1 VSDIKSNQAHKKNPI
16 QGMMTITW
24 IMLSFLLI
32 PWLLFMI
39 DYLPLL
45 SAFLLTLLIVVLI
58 IPLFLIV
65 NQFRNTV
72 SYHTETLRLIYSRFQ
87 ESSNVVI
94 PVELEKRRIWI
105 LKHIDDILHH
115 LNTTILDIEDY
126 RMRLRVILDALPIG
140 IIVLNDDDDI
150 SYINERAKSIF
161 HLEDTFIHKKL
172 ESINIPLQ
180 LIAYVKAFKKGDM
193 FNKEYDFES
202 RTYQMRM
209 NSIVFKKN
217 QVKPYILIALDDIS
231 LEKST
236 ERIKKD
242 FFSYASHELKSPL
255 TSIKGYAELMQLNM
269 LEDGEYNQAL
279 ESIVK
284 QTDLMNRLVEDMLML
299 ARLEHFEIEKQTL
312 TVAEDVLKEVLK
324 SFEPLSI
331 QKNIRI
337 HTDMNTFN
345 CMVDPLD
352 LHKLF
357 KNLIE
362 NALKYSEANKEI
374 FIKLYQESEM
384 MIFNIVDQGSGIKE
398 QHQSRIFERFYR
410 IEKDRV
416 TIGTGLGLAIVKHIV
431 LKYHGQISL
440 NSQYEKGTTFN
451 IKLPIKNT
459 K

>member
-1 VSDIKSNQAHKKNPI
+1 
-16 QGMMTITW
+16 
-24 IMLSFLLI
+24 
-32 PWLLFMI
+32 
-39 DYLPLL
+39 
-45 SAFLLTLLIVVLI
+45 
-58 IPLFLIV
+58 
-65 NQFRNTV
+65 
-72 SYHTETLRLIYSRFQ
+72 
-87 ESSNVVI
+87 
-94 PVELEKRRIWI
+94 
-105 LKHIDDILHH
+105 
-115 LNTTILDIEDY
+115 
-126 RMRLRVILDALPIG
+126 
-140 IIVLNDDDDI
+140 
-150 SYINERAKSIF
+150 
-161 HLEDTFIHKKL
+161 
-172 ESINIPLQ
+172 
-180 LIAYVKAFKKGDM
+180 M

-209 NSIVFKKN
+209 NSIEFKKN

-324 SFEPLSI
+324 TFEPLSI
-331 QKNIRI
+331 EKNIRI

-374 FIKLYQESEM
+374 FIKLYQDSEM

>member
-1 VSDIKSNQAHKKNPI
+1 
-16 QGMMTITW
+16 MMTIAW

-32 PWLLFMI
+32 PWLLFII

-45 SAFLLTLLIVVLI
+45 SAILLTLLIIVLL

-65 NQFRNTV
+65 NQYRKTV
-72 SYHTETLRLIYSRFQ
+72 SYHTETLRLIYTRFQ
-87 ESSNVVI
+87 ESSQVI
-94 PVELEKRRIWI
+94 VPTILEERRVWI

-115 LNTTILDIEDY
+115 LNVTILDIEDY
-126 RMRLRVILDALPIG
+126 RMRLRVILDALPLG

-161 HLEDTFIHKKL
+161 HLEDTYIHKKL

-180 LIAYVKAFKKGDM
+180 LIAYVNAFKSGDT
-193 FNKEYDFES
+193 FNKEYDFEQ
-202 RTYQMRM
+202 RTYQLRM
-209 NSIVFKKN
+209 NRIVFKKK
-217 QVKPYILIALDDIS
+217 QSKPYILIALDDIS

-331 QKNIRI
+331 EKNIRI
-337 HTDMNTFN
+337 HADMNTFN
-345 CMVDPLD
+345 CVIDPID

-362 NALKYSEANKEI
+362 NALKYSEPNKEI
-374 FIKLYQESEM
+374 FIKLYQESEKM
-384 MIFNIVDQGSGIKE
+384 VFNIVDQGSGIKE
-398 QHQSRIFERFYR
+398 IHQSRVFERFYR
-410 IEKDRV
+410 IEKDRP
-416 TIGTGLGLAIVKHIV
+416 TSGTGLGLAIVKHIV

-440 NSQYEKGTTFN
+440 NSQFEKGTTFN
-451 IKLPIKNT
+451 IKIPLKNT
-459 K
+459 R

>member
-1 VSDIKSNQAHKKNPI
+1 
-16 QGMMTITW
+16 MMTITW

-32 PWLLFMI
+32 PWLLFII

-45 SAFLLTLLIVVLI
+45 SATLLTLLIVVLL

-65 NQFRNTV
+65 NQYRKTV
-72 SYHTETLRLIYSRFQ
+72 TYHTETLRLIYTRFQ
-87 ESSNVVI
+87 ESSQVVV
-94 PVELEKRRIWI
+94 PTALEERRVWI

-115 LNTTILDIEDY
+115 LNVTILDIEDY
-126 RMRLRVILDALPIG
+126 RMRLRVILDALPLG

-180 LIAYVKAFKKGDM
+180 LIAYVKAFKSGDM
-193 FNKEYDFES
+193 FNQEYDFEQ
-202 RTYQMRM
+202 RTYQLRM
-209 NSIVFKKN
+209 NSIVFKKK

-279 ESIVK
+279 DSIVK

-331 QKNIRI
+331 EKNIRI
-337 HTDMNTFN
+337 HADMNTFK
-345 CMVDPLD
+345 CMIDPLD
-352 LHKLF
+352 LRKLF

-362 NALKYSEANKEI
+362 NALKYSEPNKEI
-374 FIKLYQESEM
+374 FIKLYQESEKM
-384 MIFNIVDQGSGIKE
+384 VFNIVDQGSGIKE
-398 QHQSRIFERFYR
+398 IHQSRVFERFYR
-410 IEKDRV
+410 IEKDRP
-416 TIGTGLGLAIVKHIV
+416 TSGTGLGLAIVKHIV

-440 NSQYEKGTTFN
+440 NSKFEKGTTFN
-451 IKLPIKNT
+451 IKIPMRNT
-459 K
+459 R

>member
-1 VSDIKSNQAHKKNPI
+1 
-16 QGMMTITW
+16 MMTITW

-32 PWLLFMI
+32 PWLLFFI

-45 SAFLLTLLIVVLI
+45 SATLLTLLIIALL

-65 NQFRNTV
+65 NQYRKTV
-72 SYHTETLRLIYSRFQ
+72 TYHTETLRLIYTRFQ
-87 ESSNVVI
+87 ESSQVVV
-94 PVELEKRRIWI
+94 PTALEERRVWI

-115 LNTTILDIEDY
+115 LNVTILDIEDY
-126 RMRLRVILDALPIG
+126 RMRLRVILDALPLG

-180 LIAYVKAFKKGDM
+180 LIAYVKAFKSGDM
-193 FNKEYDFES
+193 FNQEYDFEQ
-202 RTYQMRM
+202 RTYQLRM
-209 NSIVFKKN
+209 NSIVFKKK

-279 ESIVK
+279 DSIVK

-331 QKNIRI
+331 EKNIRI
-337 HTDMNTFN
+337 HADMNTFK
-345 CMVDPLD
+345 CMIDPLD
-352 LHKLF
+352 LRKLF

-362 NALKYSEANKEI
+362 NALKYSEPNKEI
-374 FIKLYQESEM
+374 FIKLYQESEKM
-384 MIFNIVDQGSGIKE
+384 VFNIVDQGSGIKE
-398 QHQSRIFERFYR
+398 IHQSRVFERFYR
-410 IEKDRV
+410 IEKDRP
-416 TIGTGLGLAIVKHIV
+416 TSGTGLGLAIVKHIV

-440 NSQYEKGTTFN
+440 NSQFEKGTTFN
-451 IKLPIKNT
+451 IKIPMRNT
-459 K
+459 R

>member
-1 VSDIKSNQAHKKNPI
+1 
-16 QGMMTITW
+16 MMTITW

-32 PWLLFMI
+32 PWLLFII

-45 SAFLLTLLIVVLI
+45 SATLLTLLIIVLL

-65 NQFRNTV
+65 NQYRKTV
-72 SYHTETLRLIYSRFQ
+72 SYHTETLRLIYTRFQ
-87 ESSNVVI
+87 ESSQVVV
-94 PVELEKRRIWI
+94 PTALEERRVWI

-115 LNTTILDIEDY
+115 LNVTILDIEDY
-126 RMRLRVILDALPIG
+126 RMRLRVILDALPLG

-180 LIAYVKAFKKGDM
+180 LIAYVKAFKSGDM
-193 FNKEYDFES
+193 FNQEYDFEQ
-202 RTYQMRM
+202 RTYQLRM
-209 NSIVFKKN
+209 NSIVFKKK

-279 ESIVK
+279 DSIVK

-331 QKNIRI
+331 EKNIRI
-337 HTDMNTFN
+337 HADMNTFK
-345 CMVDPLD
+345 CMIDPLD
-352 LHKLF
+352 LRKLF

-362 NALKYSEANKEI
+362 NALKYSEPNKEI
-374 FIKLYQESEM
+374 FIKLYQESEKM
-384 MIFNIVDQGSGIKE
+384 VFNIVDQGSGIKE
-398 QHQSRIFERFYR
+398 IHQSRVFERFYR
-410 IEKDRV
+410 IEKDRP
-416 TIGTGLGLAIVKHIV
+416 TSGTGLGLAIVKHIV

-440 NSQYEKGTTFN
+440 NSKFEKGTTFN
-451 IKLPIKNT
+451 IKIPMRNT
-459 K
+459 R

>member
-1 VSDIKSNQAHKKNPI
+1 
-16 QGMMTITW
+16 
-24 IMLSFLLI
+24 MLSFLLI
-32 PWLLFMI
+32 PWLLFII

-45 SAFLLTLLIVVLI
+45 SATLLTLLIIVLL

-65 NQFRNTV
+65 NQYRKTV
-72 SYHTETLRLIYSRFQ
+72 TYHTETLRLIYMRFQ
-87 ESSNVVI
+87 ESSQVVV
-94 PVELEKRRIWI
+94 PTALEERRVWI

-115 LNTTILDIEDY
+115 LNVTILDIEDY
-126 RMRLRVILDALPIG
+126 RMRLRVILDALPLG

-180 LIAYVKAFKKGDM
+180 LIAYVKAFKSGDM
-193 FNKEYDFES
+193 FNQEYDFEQ
-202 RTYQMRM
+202 RTYQLRM
-209 NSIVFKKN
+209 NSIVFKKK

-279 ESIVK
+279 DSIVK

-331 QKNIRI
+331 EKNIRI
-337 HTDMNTFN
+337 HADMNTFK
-345 CMVDPLD
+345 CMIDPLD
-352 LHKLF
+352 LRKLF

-362 NALKYSEANKEI
+362 NALKYSEPNKEI
-374 FIKLYQESEM
+374 FIKLYQESEKM
-384 MIFNIVDQGSGIKE
+384 VFNIIDQGSGIKE
-398 QHQSRIFERFYR
+398 IHQSRVFERFYR
-410 IEKDRV
+410 IEKDRP
-416 TIGTGLGLAIVKHIV
+416 TSGTGLGLAIVKHIV

-440 NSQYEKGTTFN
+440 NSKFEKGTTFN
-451 IKLPIKNT
+451 IKIPMRNT
-459 K
+459 R

>member
-1 VSDIKSNQAHKKNPI
+1 
-16 QGMMTITW
+16 
-24 IMLSFLLI
+24 MLSFLLI
-32 PWLLFMI
+32 PWLLFII

-45 SAFLLTLLIVVLI
+45 SATLLTLLIIVLL

-65 NQFRNTV
+65 NQYRKTV
-72 SYHTETLRLIYSRFQ
+72 SYHTETLRLIYTRFQ
-87 ESSNVVI
+87 ESSQVVV
-94 PVELEKRRIWI
+94 PTALEERRVWI

-115 LNTTILDIEDY
+115 LNVTILDIEDY
-126 RMRLRVILDALPIG
+126 RMRLRVILDALPLG

-180 LIAYVKAFKKGDM
+180 LIAYVKAFKSGDM
-193 FNKEYDFES
+193 FNQEYDFEQ
-202 RTYQMRM
+202 RTYQLRM
-209 NSIVFKKN
+209 NSIVFKKK

-279 ESIVK
+279 DSIVK

-331 QKNIRI
+331 EKNIRI
-337 HTDMNTFN
+337 HADMNTFK
-345 CMVDPLD
+345 CMIDPLD
-352 LHKLF
+352 LRKLF

-362 NALKYSEANKEI
+362 NALKYSEPNKEI
-374 FIKLYQESEM
+374 FIKLYQESEKM
-384 MIFNIVDQGSGIKE
+384 VFNIVDQGSGIKE
-398 QHQSRIFERFYR
+398 IHQSRVFERFYR
-410 IEKDRV
+410 IEKDRP
-416 TIGTGLGLAIVKHIV
+416 TSGTGLGLAIVKHIV

-440 NSQYEKGTTFN
+440 NSKFEKGTTFN
-451 IKLPIKNT
+451 IKIPMRNT
-459 K
+459 R

>member
-1 VSDIKSNQAHKKNPI
+1 
-16 QGMMTITW
+16 
-24 IMLSFLLI
+24 MLSFLLI
-32 PWLLFMI
+32 PWLLFII

-45 SAFLLTLLIVVLI
+45 SATLLTLLIIVLL

-65 NQFRNTV
+65 NQYRKTV
-72 SYHTETLRLIYSRFQ
+72 TYHTETLRLIYTRFQ
-87 ESSNVVI
+87 ESSQVVV
-94 PVELEKRRIWI
+94 PTALEERRVWI

-115 LNTTILDIEDY
+115 LNVTILDIEDY
-126 RMRLRVILDALPIG
+126 RMRLRVILDALPLG

-180 LIAYVKAFKKGDM
+180 LIAYVKAFKSGDM
-193 FNKEYDFES
+193 FNQEYDFEQ
-202 RTYQMRM
+202 RTYQLKM
-209 NSIVFKKN
+209 NSIVFKKK

-279 ESIVK
+279 DSIVK

-331 QKNIRI
+331 EKNIRI
-337 HTDMNTFN
+337 HADMNTFK
-345 CMVDPLD
+345 CMIDPLD
-352 LHKLF
+352 LRKLF

-362 NALKYSEANKEI
+362 NALKYSEPNKEI
-374 FIKLYQESEM
+374 FIKLYQESEKM
-384 MIFNIVDQGSGIKE
+384 VFNIVDQGSGIKE
-398 QHQSRIFERFYR
+398 IHQSRVFERFYR
-410 IEKDRV
+410 IEKDRP
-416 TIGTGLGLAIVKHIV
+416 TSGTGLGLAIVKHIV

-440 NSQYEKGTTFN
+440 NSQFEKGTTFN
-451 IKLPIKNT
+451 IKIPMRNT
-459 K
+459 R